1 MGCNISGK
9 VVLISVIEL
18 GSVGQEAGVTREL
31 QSTLHPGHLGGIF
44 LVSWKGLINFFSNR
58 PFPAKCRAR
67 RRFKTT
73 PSEKFKEVKCV
84 FSAALCDRFLP
95 LKRKKGCSLKYR
107 AIVEG
112 SLSRLRLP

>member
-44 LVSWKGLINFFSNR
+44 LVGWKGLIDFF
-58 PFPAKCRAR
+58 PTDLFR
-67 RRFKTT
+67 RNVRQEDD
-73 PSEKFKEVKCV
+73 SRQH
-84 FSAALCDRFLP
+84 L
-95 LKRKKGCSLKYR
+95 RKN
-107 AIVEG
+107 
-112 SLSRLRLP
+112 SRR